1 MVGIPEGKKKGPT
14 SAGFEPTPSKRNRFL
29 ICRRNHLAMT
39 PQGSKYNH
47 ATISPSLKD
56 QITNLGTMGSPGYI
70 TPRYYIRVMSGPK
83 SSQRLRE
90 HKSRREIIISCVSVL
105 KVMRDRERV
114 EVD

>member
-1 MVGIPEGKKKGPT
+1 
-14 SAGFEPTPSKRNRFL
+14 
-29 ICRRNHLAMT
+29 MT

-90 HKSRREIIISCVSVL
+90 HKSRREIIISCVSVPSL
-105 KVMRDRERV
+105 FKDIMDIVIVVFLAPKEPFETDYHYIHDVLEETRNRDASCNTT
-114 EVD
+114 